1 MQFGNIA
8 MAGQKEIQRNSP
20 EILVGVTRTTS
31 KRVDTVRMG
40 LMEEMTFVQ
49 QKATIVQ
56 SVTSGTLSQR
66 CVSPRQVSKSN
77 GAEPR

>member
-1 MQFGNIA
+1 

-49 QKATIVQ
+49 QKATIVK
-56 SVTSGTLSQR
+56 SVTSGIILQR
-66 CVSPRQVSKSN
+66 CVGPRQEKYTQ
-77 GAEPR
+77 